1 MDIMETVDSS
11 NDISNNISDTKS
23 DNISDNISNIMSGN
37 ISDNKSDN
45 KSDTTNDCDAREAAR
60 RQFYKKRIKKDN
72 IKLEIDDST
81 PQEERRKVLLEYQ
94 KKYV

>member
-1 MDIMETVDSS
+1 MDIMETVESS
-11 NDISNNISDTKS
+11 NDDMSNNIDDNKS
-23 DNISDNISNIMSGN
+23 DNISDNM
-37 ISDNKSDN
+37 SDNKSDN
-45 KSDTTNDCDAREAAR
+45 KSDTINDCDAREAAR
-60 RQFYKKRIKKDN
+60 RQFYKKRIRKDN